1 MTITF
6 QIFNVDI
13 LSRFLSPLSRYSC
26 MEEKQ
31 NITMQTKKQQTQQ
44 KT

>member
-6 QIFNVDI
+6 QIFNLDI

-31 NITMQTKKQQTQQ
+31 NITMQTN
-44 KT
+44 KTTNTTKT